1 LYTTDVQAAMSSEV
15 CLKLGC
21 GYYIGL
27 VSFFGFIVDIHP
39 SLIPFAVA
47 AAFTPGPNNI
57 MIMASGLN
65 FGWRASMPHFFGI
78 CFGFPS
84 MFLAVGFGLGYL
96 FERFE
101 LLHQLIQIVGIF
113 YLLYLAWRIAT
124 AAPANLDAERSSK
137 PFTLVQAALFQWVNP
152 KAWIM
157 GTSAIAAYTTVG
169 ADLNIQIF
177 QVGLVFFAMTFPSA
191 GMWMMFGA
199 GLKKVLSE
207 AHHQRLFNRIM
218 AGLLAASVAP
228 IAWSLALRYL

>member
-1 LYTTDVQAAMSSEV
+1 M
-15 CLKLGC
+15 
-21 GYYIGL
+21 
-27 VSFFGFIVDIHP
+27 FGFTVEIHP
-39 SLIPFAVA
+39 SLIPFAIA

-101 LLHQLIQIVGIF
+101 LLHEFIQIAGIL
-113 YLLYLAWRIAT
+113 YLLYLAWRIAN
-124 AAPANLDAERSSK
+124 AAPTALDAEHASRPLS
-137 PFTLVQAALFQWVNP
+137 FIQAALFQWVNP

-169 ADLNIQIF
+169 ADLNLQILL
-177 QVGLVFFAMTFPSA
+177 VGFVFFLMTFPSA
-191 GMWMMFGA
+191 GVWMLFGA
-199 GLKKVLSE
+199 GLKKILSDPT
-207 AHHQRLFNRIM
+207 HQKVFNVTMAIM
-218 AGLLAASVAP
+218 LAASVAP
-228 IAWSLALRYL
+228 IAWNLIAKYS

>member
-1 LYTTDVQAAMSSEV
+1 MRLY
-15 CLKLGC
+15 
-21 GYYIGL
+21 GL
-27 VSFFGFIVDIHP
+27 LIFIMEIHP
-39 SLIPFAVA
+39 SLIPFAIA

-101 LLHQLIQIVGIF
+101 LLHEFIQISGIL
-113 YLLYLAWRIAT
+113 YLLYLSWRIAT
-124 AAPANLDAERSSK
+124 AAPANLEGGQSSK
-137 PFTLVQAALFQWVNP
+137 PLSFVQAALFQWVNP

-169 ADLNIQIF
+169 ADINLQILL
-177 QVGLVFFAMTFPSA
+177 VGLVFFLMTFPSA
-191 GMWMMFGA
+191 GVWMMFGA
-199 GLKKVLSE
+199 GLKKIL
-207 AHHQRLFNRIM
+207 ADPRHQKVFNLTM
-218 AGLLAASVAP
+218 ALVLAASVAP
-228 IAWSLALRYL
+228 IAWNLVAKYI

>member
-1 LYTTDVQAAMSSEV
+1 
-15 CLKLGC
+15 
-21 GYYIGL
+21 
-27 VSFFGFIVDIHP
+27 
-39 SLIPFAVA
+39 
-47 AAFTPGPNNI
+47 
-57 MIMASGLN
+57 
-65 FGWRASMPHFFGI
+65 MPHFFGI

-113 YLLYLAWRIAT
+113 YLLYLAWRIAI
-124 AAPANLDAERSSK
+124 AAPVNLDDGRSSK

-157 GTSAIAAYTTVG
+157 GTSAIATYTTVG
-169 ADLNIQIF
+169 ADLNIQILL
-177 QVGLVFFAMTFPSA
+177 VGLVFFAMTFPSA
-191 GMWMMFGA
+191 GVWMMFGA
-199 GLKKVLSE
+199 GLKKVLSD

>member
-1 LYTTDVQAAMSSEV
+1 MT
-15 CLKLGC
+15 CLNLGC
-21 GYYIGL
+21 GYDICLFGTIGF
-27 VSFFGFIVDIHP
+27 VVEIHP
-39 SLIPFAVA
+39 SLIAFAVA

-101 LLHQLIQIVGIF
+101 LLHEFIQVAGIL

-124 AAPANLDAERSSK
+124 AAPANLDGQQSSK
-137 PFTLVQAALFQWVNP
+137 PLTFLQAALFQWINP

-157 GTSAIAAYTTVG
+157 GTSAIATYTTVG
-169 ADLNIQIF
+169 NDLNLQILL
-177 QVGLVFFAMTFPSA
+177 VGLVFFVMTFPSA
-191 GMWMMFGA
+191 GVWMMFGA
-199 GLKKVLSE
+199 GLKKALSD
-207 AHHQRLFNRIM
+207 AKHQQVFNLSM
-218 AGLLAASVAP
+218 AALLAASVAP
-228 IAWSLALRYL
+228 IAWSLLIKYF